1 MRRFGLVCSLGIFLL
16 AACNESKEGA
26 YNNVLFTPRDCGAW
40 NTGCDFDDSIGVG
53 GAINVQI
60 QGIDGFP
67 TAGVTLAAD
76 DPDVLGVSVINDIG
90 GRPAWELFGLDAG
103 VARLEAYD
111 ANQELVD
118 FLEIGVQAV
127 TGLELEDFLG
137 DAVATD
143 PGEYD
148 ETWIVQ
154 AGEDTSF
161 YVVPTVGAGA
171 RIMGRFP
178 YTPYLD
184 ADMTAGLLASAN
196 VEEGY
201 LAFNVAA
208 GDYVVSF
215 ETTSA
220 DPVTLDVLI
229 SAQSP

>member
-1 MRRFGLVCSLGIFLL
+1 MRRLGLFFTLGLL
-16 AACNESKEGA
+16 TAVGCNESKEGA
-26 YNNVLFTPRDCGAW
+26 YENVLFTPRDCGAW

-53 GAINVQI
+53 GLINVQI

-67 TAGVTLAAD
+67 TAGVSLATD
-76 DPDVLGVSVINDIG
+76 DPTVLDVTPIADIG
-90 GRPAWELFGLDAG
+90 GRPAWQLMGLDAG

-127 TGLELEDFLG
+127 TGLMLEDFVG

-154 AGEDTSF
+154 ADQDTSF
-161 YVVPTVGAGA
+161 YVVPTIGVGV
-171 RIMGRFP
+171 RTMGRFP
-178 YTPYLD
+178 FDAYLD
-184 ADMTAGLLASAN
+184 TAMTDGLLATADLTD
-196 VEEGY
+196 GY

-215 ETTSA
+215 ETTSS
-220 DPVTLDVLI
+220 DLITLDVLI
-229 SAQSP
+229 SAQAP